1 MSKLF
6 WRALKAAPA
15 VVAGSLVATNVT
27 LAQSLPTN
35 EVNNID
41 NIDATLDQIDDYRG
55 AKKKKKKPL
64 SQVTNVNQLRDVSPA
79 SWAYE
84 ALRSLVD
91 RYGCIVGYP
100 NQTYRGN
107 RALSRYEFAA
117 GLNACLNQ
125 IERLIAASE
134 AVLREDIDTLSR
146 LMQEFEAELV
156 ALNGR
161 VDSLEGRV
169 SFLEDHQFSTTTK
182 LKGEVVFGTSNAFGD
197 EDQGNSQ
204 ATFSNRVRLNFD
216 TSFTGKDLFRT
227 RLQAGDVARY
237 DRVGRPETDMAR
249 LGFDGP
255 EDNDLEIDDLYYRFP
270 IAEKFVFYVGAN
282 GLDID
287 DIFDTVNPIL
297 EASGTG
303 SVSRFLRFDPLLFR
317 GSEGAGGGI
326 IYEWI
331 PDKLTLT
338 TLYLADDDGV
348 GDPSEGN
355 GLYNGSF
362 STGIQVGYS
371 PLENLDLAVTY
382 RYQYQSRGNVNLT
395 GSTGSLEGRNPY
407 ADNSAARVHNVGL
420 AVNYTLREK
429 YNFGVWGSV
438 AFSEELAPNAF
449 REALDADAKYFTVG
463 GSFSILDLIREG
475 GVLSV
480 SVGVPPKSFDSEN
493 AFEDDDSS
501 VVIQGLY
508 KFPFSDN
515 ILITPGFYVIT
526 SPDHDSDNDAEVVGI
541 IRTTFKF

>member
-6 WRALKAAPA
+6 WRALKTAPA
-15 VVAGSLVATNVT
+15 VIAGSLVATNVT

-35 EVNNID
+35 ETNVD
-41 NIDATLDQIDDYRG
+41 ATDATLDQIDLYRG
-55 AKKKKKKPL
+55 VKKKKNTGPM

-100 NQTYRGN
+100 NQTFRGN

-134 AVLREDIDTLSR
+134 AVLREDIDALSR

-161 VDSLEGRV
+161 VDNLEGRV
-169 SFLEDHQFSTTTK
+169 AFLEDHQFSTTTK
-182 LKGEVVFGTSNAFGD
+182 LKGEVIFAGSNAFGNG
-197 EDQGNSQ
+197 DQGDSQ

-216 TSFTGKDLFRT
+216 TSFTGKDLLRT

-237 DRVGRPETDMAR
+237 DREGRPATDMLR

-255 EDNDLEIDDLYYRFP
+255 EDNDVEIDDLYYRFP
-270 IAEKFVFYVGAN
+270 VGEKFVAYVGAN
-282 GLDID
+282 GLDLD
-287 DIFDTVNPIL
+287 DIFEVVNPVL
-297 EASGTG
+297 ESSGTG
-303 SVSRFLRFDPLLFR
+303 SLSRFLRFDPLVFR
-317 GSEGAGGGI
+317 GKEGAGGGI
-326 IYEWI
+326 SYEWI

-338 TLYLADDDGV
+338 ALYLADGDTA

-355 GLYNGSF
+355 GLFNGSF
-362 STGIQVGYS
+362 STGVQVAYT
-371 PLENLDLAVTY
+371 PIENLDLAVTY
-382 RYQYQSRGNVNLT
+382 VYEYQSRGNVNLT
-395 GSTGSLEGRNPY
+395 GSTGSLLGRNPY
-407 ADNSAARVHNVGL
+407 DDNSAARANQVGL
-420 AVNYTLREK
+420 AVNYTLRER

-438 AFSEELAPNAF
+438 SFTNELAPDPI

-463 GSFSILDLIREG
+463 GTFSILDLIREG
-475 GVLSV
+475 GVLSL
-480 SVGVPPKSFDSEN
+480 SVGIPPKSFDSSN
-493 AFEDDDSS
+493 AFEDTDTS

-515 ILITPGFYVIT
+515 ILVTPGFYVIT
-526 SPDHDSDNDAEVVGI
+526 SPDHNSDNDAEVVGI
-541 IRTTFKF
+541 VRTTFKF